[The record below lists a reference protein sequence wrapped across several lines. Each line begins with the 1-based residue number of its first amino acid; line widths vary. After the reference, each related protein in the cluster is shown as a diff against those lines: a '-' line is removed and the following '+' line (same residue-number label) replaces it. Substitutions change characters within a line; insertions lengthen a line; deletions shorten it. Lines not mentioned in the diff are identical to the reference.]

1 MSITLFSIYD
11 KQTLEGVKYKGV
23 DDTTVLELLLH
34 NSISILNL
42 AVRDTHNFFI
52 EPKMKLNPLKSKE
65 MLINFMKYPN
75 NIIQA
80 ICIGNHQLEHVS
92 TFKLL
97 GVKIRHHLKLKDHID
112 YIYSKATKRFA

>member
-1 MSITLFSIYD
+1 M
-11 KQTLEGVKYKGV
+11 KYKGV
-23 DDTTVLELLLH
+23 DDTTVLELLH

-42 AVRDTHNFFI
+42 AVRDAHNFFI

-75 NIIQA
+75 NIIQP
-80 ICIGNHQLEHVS
+80 ICFGNHQLEQVS

-97 GVKIRHHLKLKDHID
+97 GVKIRHDLKFKDHID
-112 YIYSKATKRFA
+112 YIYSKAAKRFAYLKGE

>member
-1 MSITLFSIYD
+1 M
-11 KQTLEGVKYKGV
+11 KYKGV

-42 AVRDTHNFFI
+42 AVTVRDTHNFFI
-52 EPKMKLNPLKSKE
+52 ERKMKLNPLKSKE

-80 ICIGNHQLEHVS
+80 ICIGNHQLEYVS

-112 YIYSKATKRFA
+112 YIYSKAAKRFA